1 MSLFCP
7 PLHVNIS
14 VLLTIIRQQC
24 SHCELFRSPFSYI
37 SNYNLNRLKSNK
49 KDGIAHNPI
58 LNDLLTIL
66 IQHPVQA

>member
-1 MSLFCP
+1 MSSFCP

-24 SHCELFRSPFSYI
+24 SHCELFRSQFSYI

-66 IQHPVQA
+66 IQRPG